1 MITGRQNLA
10 CSMIFKAIS
19 KTGSVG
25 SCFVCMDLG
34 SNERL
39 AMQNRQIPNTAE
51 ARIIPKWLFPPRFSD
66 KNRITSSGPDAV
78 LVAPI
83 FAKTKSNRLA
93 MKGGGFLGLA
103 GSN

>member
-1 MITGRQNLA
+1 
-10 CSMIFKAIS
+10 MIFKAIS

-51 ARIIPKWLFPPRFSD
+51 TRLCQSDSFHPTSQTKLNLPP
-66 KNRITSSGPDAV
+66 AV
-78 LVAPI
+78 QMLYW
-83 FAKTKSNRLA
+83 
-93 MKGGGFLGLA
+93 
-103 GSN
+103 